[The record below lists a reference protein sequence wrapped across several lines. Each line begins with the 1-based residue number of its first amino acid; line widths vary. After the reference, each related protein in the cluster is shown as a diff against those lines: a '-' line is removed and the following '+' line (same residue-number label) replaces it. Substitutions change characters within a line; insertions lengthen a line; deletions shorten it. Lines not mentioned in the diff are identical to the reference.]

1 MHIQITITAITAR
14 EERSKRRKGNNDI
27 MLTSISEETLDKRK
41 DSQLCRRTNSLN
53 QNYRK

>member
-1 MHIQITITAITAR
+1 MHIQITITAITVR